1 MEKKKSS
8 RRLKSGVY
16 TVVIC
21 AAMML
26 AVIGLNLVISLLPA
40 QAMKLD
46 TTADELYT
54 FSQQTTQ
61 VVGGLKEDVTMYL
74 IVEPGKED
82 SYIVNLLERYRQ
94 LSGHIAVRHIN
105 PLINPTFAAA
115 YTDETVE
122 NNGVIVVS
130 EKRSKVVQK
139 ADMYSYGFDYT
150 YYTNATVFEGETRLT
165 GAVSLVTGGEAGT
178 LLVTSGHGEPELPEH
193 IEEAAGSEGF
203 IAKTSAIDADALKN
217 ADAVAVISPLTD
229 ITADE
234 KNMLSEYLDG
244 GGSLL
249 LISGYSEKGLP
260 NLYELMYS
268 FGMEA
273 LPGVVIEGDGAHSI
287 SGYPFYLLPDITEHE
302 ITEPLLSSGA
312 DVLLPTAMALRETE
326 RHRGTLAVSPL
337 LMTSEKAYRKEDP
350 YNTQTFEQ
358 EDGDETGS
366 FALGMAAEESFSG
379 NNIKVV
385 WFGSDMMA
393 DEQVDK
399 LISGSNTDIIVNTL
413 GWMCGRENSINV
425 RAKSTI
431 TPYLTVTTSLKNTM
445 TIVICAVLP
454 AAALAAGI
462 AIYVH
467 RRRRK

>member
-229 ITADE
+229 ITAD
-234 KNMLSEYLDG
+234 
-244 GGSLL
+244 
-249 LISGYSEKGLP
+249 
-260 NLYELMYS
+260 
-268 FGMEA
+268 
-273 LPGVVIEGDGAHSI
+273 
-287 SGYPFYLLPDITEHE
+287 
-302 ITEPLLSSGA
+302 
-312 DVLLPTAMALRETE
+312 
-326 RHRGTLAVSPL
+326 
-337 LMTSEKAYRKEDP
+337 
-350 YNTQTFEQ
+350 
-358 EDGDETGS
+358 
-366 FALGMAAEESFSG
+366 
-379 NNIKVV
+379 
-385 WFGSDMMA
+385 
-393 DEQVDK
+393 
-399 LISGSNTDIIVNTL
+399 
-413 GWMCGRENSINV
+413 
-425 RAKSTI
+425 
-431 TPYLTVTTSLKNTM
+431 
-445 TIVICAVLP
+445 
-454 AAALAAGI
+454 
-462 AIYVH
+462 
-467 RRRRK
+467 